1 MKIKPSLKKKI
12 SRTLLYFLL
21 ILTTFLVS
29 LPILW
34 MISFAFKPA
43 YEQFKTPP
51 TLLIE
56 HLTLENFEK
65 AIKFA
70 ALRYLF
76 NSFLVSSVTTLLVIG
91 VSILSAYCFSRLNFF
106 GKKKLFYIII
116 FTQAFPLA
124 SIIIP
129 LYKLMYSLH
138 LLDTYFSLIIAYLTF
153 TVPTAVWLLRG
164 FILRIPMDLE
174 YAALLDGCDRI
185 NAFIR
190 ILLPVIKP
198 GIIATAVYI
207 FIVTWQEFMFAL
219 TFIST
224 PDLKTLPV
232 GILIFVGQLG
242 LVDWGGLMA
251 SSLIVCI
258 PVFLLFLIL
267 QKQLVSALTGAFK
280 A

>member
-1 MKIKPSLKKKI
+1 
-12 SRTLLYFLL
+12 
-21 ILTTFLVS
+21 
-29 LPILW
+29 

-51 TLLIE
+51 TLWIE
-56 HLTLENFEK
+56 NPTIENFER
-65 AIKFA
+65 AVKFA
-70 ALRYLF
+70 LLRYLF

-91 VSILSAYCFSRLNFF
+91 VSVFSAYCFSRLNFP
-106 GKKKLFYIII
+106 GRRQLLYIII
-116 FTQAFPLA
+116 FTQTFPLA

-138 LLDTYFSLIIAYLTF
+138 LLNTYFSLIIAYLTF

-164 FILRIPMDLE
+164 FIQGIPMDLE
-174 YAALLDGCDRI
+174 HAALVDGCDRI
-185 NAFIR
+185 TAFTK
-190 ILLPVIKP
+190 ILLPVARP
-198 GIIATAVYI
+198 GIIATASYI

-224 PDLKTLPV
+224 PELKTLPV

-258 PVFLLFLIL
+258 PVFLLFIIL
-267 QKQLVSALTGAFK
+267 QKQLISGLTGALK